1 MTDLPPLPSGG
12 MMMPTQPIPLPMTH
26 KMLRHSIE
34 TIDPTLAET
43 IGPVTDENA
52 WVQTWTVINKNGRK
66 KVVCTLVDAVS
77 DLERYAGPLI
87 SEAMYLYDISYRRAL
102 AYTLSEMGYPQ
113 VDIAAHMLVTQGTVS
128 QMIAAASRKIARLG
142 RERGALREAKE

>member
-1 MTDLPPLPSGG
+1 
-12 MMMPTQPIPLPMTH
+12 
-26 KMLRHSIE
+26 MLFRS
-34 TIDPTLAET
+34 
-43 IGPVTDENA
+43 A

-66 KVVCTLVDAVS
+66 KVVCTLIDGVS